1 MNEPEL
7 FLVTLRLEDG
17 SFEVDM
23 ELPSQLP
30 IGDLR
35 RRILE
40 VLKTLYEDK
49 LSGWQTCR
57 LEYNNRILNDDDTLL
72 KVGAFDG
79 SKLYLME
86 V

>member
-30 IGDLR
+30 IGELR
-35 RRILE
+35 RRLLDI
-40 VLKTLYEDK
+40 LKTLHEDE
-49 LSGWQTCR
+49 LAGWQICR

-79 SKLYLME
+79 SRLYLVE
-86 V
+86 A